1 MAPSIGSVFWN
12 ETARDI
18 IVQKKHEKDQFA
30 KKLVTI
36 ASTRVVQQDTSY
48 YEHSVGQAYREC
60 SLLAPWRRLASYSA
74 RVEKKCELPFEADL
88 DPGRHAHGPQARVHL
103 TGTYSNSQAEPFCI
117 GVPRA
122 VGNKAGQ

>member
-1 MAPSIGSVFWN
+1 MLPPGSL
-12 ETARDI
+12 TPA
-18 IVQKKHEKDQFA
+18 
-30 KKLVTI
+30 
-36 ASTRVVQQDTSY
+36 
-48 YEHSVGQAYREC
+48 GQ
-60 SLLAPWRRLASYSA
+60 LLSSCK
-74 RVEKKCELPFEADL
+74 KKCELPFEADL